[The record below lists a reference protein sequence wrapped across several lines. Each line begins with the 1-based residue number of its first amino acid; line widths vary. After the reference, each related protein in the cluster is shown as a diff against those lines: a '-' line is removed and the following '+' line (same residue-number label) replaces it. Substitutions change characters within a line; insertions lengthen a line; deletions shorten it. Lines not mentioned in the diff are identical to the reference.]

1 MQATS
6 AMHSQPSPGAAYRAR
21 LVERL
26 GDLREE
32 LGTESSAGLLRL
44 VADDKATVFGNE
56 AMVSDFPLTDE
67 SLCYVTFGPEEA
79 PGE

>member
-1 MQATS
+1 ML
-6 AMHSQPSPGAAYRAR
+6 SQLCPLFGVASPA
-21 LVERL
+21 E
-26 GDLREE
+26 
-32 LGTESSAGLLRL
+32 LRL